1 MQERRPFLA
10 TECDD
15 LQKAEKFRRQI
26 IGEVS
31 RKVAQ
36 IQNGKLL
43 YFLQWLAVDIWI
55 CSFVLKSFALN
66 CSNIWLYLLVFEAV
80 GWVYRVGQHVQM
92 LVLEADGWV
101 LGTTSN
107 C

>member
-36 IQNGKLL
+36 IQNGKVFSHLFGFRCLELKAFECHLL
-43 YFLQWLAVDIWI
+43 CDIYAVYVASR
-55 CSFVLKSFALN
+55 C
-66 CSNIWLYLLVFEAV
+66 E
-80 GWVYRVGQHVQM
+80 
-92 LVLEADGWV
+92 
-101 LGTTSN
+101 
-107 C
+107 

>member
-36 IQNGKLL
+36 IQNGIYNYVYFSDQISLL
-43 YFLQWLAVDIWI
+43 LMVDLTYFTVTLV
-55 CSFVLKSFALN
+55 CSTVLYKT
-66 CSNIWLYLLVFEAV
+66 
-80 GWVYRVGQHVQM
+80 
-92 LVLEADGWV
+92 VL
-101 LGTTSN
+101 S
-107 C
+107 

>member
-36 IQNGKLL
+36 IQNGKSELEIL
-43 YFLQWLAVDIWI
+43 P
-55 CSFVLKSFALN
+55 N
-66 CSNIWLYLLVFEAV
+66 CWF
-80 GWVYRVGQHVQM
+80 HM
-92 LVLEADGWV
+92 L
-101 LGTTSN
+101 
-107 C
+107 

>member
-36 IQNGKLL
+36 IQNGK
-43 YFLQWLAVDIWI
+43 
-55 CSFVLKSFALN
+55 
-66 CSNIWLYLLVFEAV
+66 VFSHLFGFRCLE
-80 GWVYRVGQHVQM
+80 
-92 LVLEADGWV
+92 LEAFELSTV
-101 LGTTSN
+101 LLSYFAP
-107 C
+107 CFVMYVQYI